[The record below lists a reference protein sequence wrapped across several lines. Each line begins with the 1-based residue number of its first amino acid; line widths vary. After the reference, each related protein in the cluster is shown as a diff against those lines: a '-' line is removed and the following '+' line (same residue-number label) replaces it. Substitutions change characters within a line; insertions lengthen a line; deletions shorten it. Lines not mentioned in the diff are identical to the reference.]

1 MTTILNSVRSL
12 GDGSA
17 FDAFARALWA
27 NEAAV
32 MVGAGFSRTCRREH
46 DAPVPPLWGDFAARM
61 ESSLGYA
68 EGKGPDALRL
78 AQEYQA
84 QHGEDGLDRLIR
96 ELVTD
101 DRWEPSNIHL
111 QLMEFPWVDVLT
123 TNWDTLLERTS
134 PKTPDRVYSCVRTIS
149 DLARARAPRIVK
161 LHGSLPSSKPFIF
174 TEDEFRTY
182 PASFA
187 PFVNLAQQVMLENE
201 LCLIGFS
208 GIDPNF
214 LAWSGWVRD
223 TLHVSARRIRLVGV
237 LNLTPAAR
245 SLLQDRNVTPID
257 LAPLVEN
264 ELPNERHKK
273 ALELFFS
280 ALIEAKPPS
289 PFEWVLS
296 RDRFN
301 ASPSGPDEDKAS
313 RKEVATTWA
322 ADRRIYPGWL
332 VAPQRVKQPLL
343 YSIRTAQRVEEAPED
358 HLRFAAE
365 RIWRRTIA
373 GATMVPNDIDE
384 ADRHF
389 NAVSCLS
396 PQKRTDLCLSAVKHW
411 RKFRDWDRWST
422 WMRRLAATSGED
434 AKLWHAYETGWK
446 AVVDWDDNGVQKAT
460 ATMSSDAPIWM
471 MRRAA
476 LRSTLF
482 AYREAALDYE
492 AALLSVRQKLRSAPR
507 SAWLISIEGWAALF
521 HKVTFNALTDDLTS
535 FAEHDTDETR
545 LRYAGAKADPWDE
558 ISRRDRLATERTERN
573 RTDREE
579 WALSFKP
586 GRYRPG
592 GVRRLGGD
600 DECPFY
606 GLLDLMERTGAPEQ
620 STYSNLF
627 SDRLVAGYLALESPD
642 DDDLMTFLARYRGND
657 VKILDRILTRMRLAR
672 LSDIGI
678 KVLLDNIGNRIDRIL
693 KNRGG
698 RRHDEHVRFL
708 LALLARVIVRA
719 DSARA
724 IEMYQW
730 CLGLLNANELKW
742 NCYSECGNVLAA
754 AIEVM
759 GGKDRQTALYLA
771 LELRLPLEGKATG
784 IEQEWPELIDDFRSD
799 DLCDLTVSPPLSNR
813 IEVLIARAKT
823 GQIVDRTHA
832 LQRLACLH
840 RAGKLTDDQDSALED
855 AIWSRRADA
864 GWPEDHDLYPWVFL
878 ELPGRDRAEP
888 LFASTFLEPLMN
900 GEVSEDLLRNVRLGL
915 SKLTNK
921 PEPDTLTSC
930 IATCV
935 NWLPRPREASV
946 NSIGFFGN
954 VDPDVGVAK
963 EIGYVL
969 ATALLP
975 ACAAPARNTDMF
987 SIICNI
993 PSLEHIPTLSATAY
1007 QVFRLCPNKGGE
1019 AIGLVRSAIA
1029 SRDPVRVYPS
1039 FEAIK
1044 QFLDKADNDGSI
1056 PDEVIEILLQ
1066 IAEQRLQPGLAN
1078 ALECLATAVEQVT
1091 ASPKIA
1097 LRLSKALPPIVEEY
1111 RYDQDRLDVPSM
1123 AELPLV
1129 RRQARRLT
1137 QLLVG
1142 EHAELRN
1149 ILAQLNTDPMPEVRE
1164 A

>member
-1 MTTILNSVRSL
+1 
-12 GDGSA
+12 
-17 FDAFARALWA
+17 
-27 NEAAV
+27 

-61 ESSLGYA
+61 EGSLGYA
-68 EGKGPDALRL
+68 EGRGPDALRL

-101 DRWEPSNIHL
+101 DQWEPSNLHL
-111 QLMEFPWVDVLT
+111 ELMEFPWVDVLT

-134 PKTPDRVYSCVRTIS
+134 PKTPDRVYSCVRTIN

-182 PASFA
+182 PARFA

-208 GIDPNF
+208 GVDPNF

-245 SLLQDRNVTPID
+245 SLLEDRNVTPID

-264 ELPNERHKK
+264 ELPSERHKK

-289 PFEWVLS
+289 PFEWALS

-301 ASPSGPDEDKAS
+301 ASPSAPDEDKAS

-322 ADRRIYPGWL
+322 ADRGIYPGWL
-332 VAPQRVKQPLL
+332 VAPERVKQPLL
-343 YSIRTAQRVEEAPED
+343 YTIPTVQRVEETPED
-358 HLRFAAE
+358 HLKFAAE

-373 GATMVPNDIDE
+373 GVAMFPNDIDE

-389 NAVSCLS
+389 NAISCLS
-396 PQKRTDLCLSAVKHW
+396 PQKRTDLCVSAVKHW

-422 WMRRLAATSGED
+422 WMKRLAATSAED
-434 AKLWHAYETGWK
+434 AKLWHAYEAGWK

-460 ATMSSDAPIWM
+460 DKMSSDAPVWM

-535 FAEHDTDETR
+535 FAEHDSDETR

-558 ISRRDRLATERTERN
+558 ISRRDRLATERAERN
-573 RTDREE
+573 RTDGEE

-592 GVRRLGGD
+592 GVRRFGGD

-620 STYSNLF
+620 STYRNLF

-672 LSDIGI
+672 LSDVAI
-678 KVLLDNIGNRIDRIL
+678 KVLLDNIGKRIDRIL
-693 KNRGG
+693 KNHDG

-719 DSARA
+719 DSAQA

-730 CLGLLNANELKW
+730 CLGLLNAHELKW
-742 NCYSECGNVLAA
+742 YCYRECGDVLAT

-759 GGKDRQTALYLA
+759 GGEDRQTALYLA

-784 IEQEWPELIDDFRSD
+784 IERDWPELIDDFRSD
-799 DLCDLTVSPPLSNR
+799 DLCDLTVSPSISNR
-813 IEVLIARAKT
+813 IEALIARAKT
-823 GQIVDRTHA
+823 GQIVDRTRA
-832 LQRLACLH
+832 LQRLASLH

-864 GWPEDHDLYPWVFL
+864 GWPADHELYPWVFL

-888 LFASTFLEPLMN
+888 LFASTFLEPLMK

-915 SKLTNK
+915 SKLTDK
-921 PEPDTLTSC
+921 PEPDTLASC

-935 NWLPRPREASV
+935 NWRPRPREASE
-946 NSIGFFGN
+946 NSIGLFGS

-975 ACAAPARNTDMF
+975 ACAVPARDADLF
-987 SIICNI
+987 SMISNI
-993 PSLEHIPTLSATAY
+993 LSLEHIPTLSATAY
-1007 QVFRLCPNKGGE
+1007 QVFRLCPNKGDE

-1039 FEAIK
+1039 FKAIK
-1044 QFLDKADNDGSI
+1044 QFLDKAENAEAI
-1056 PDEVIEILLQ
+1056 PDEVVEILLQ

-1078 ALECLATAVEQVT
+1078 ALECLTTAVEQM
-1091 ASPKIA
+1091 ADSPKIT

-1137 QLLVG
+1137 QLLAD
-1142 EHAELRN
+1142 EHAELRT
-1149 ILAQLNTDPMPEVRE
+1149 ILAQLNTDPMPEVRNV
-1164 A
+1164 